1 MGYFSRKAVEIQER
15 RRFEPDGNYLPEAD
29 TLKFRLAELQDR
41 LDELNELRSLDVMS
55 PRYDRYFYEDYITHY
70 GEEPNTVQGILRAM
84 AEIRE
89 LIAEQEQKR
98 QEWQRLVSSVRK
110 TGADPYG
117 QFAFVNVFLSA

>member
-1 MGYFSRKAVEIQER
+1 MGYFSRKAVEIEER
-15 RRFEPDGNYLPEAD
+15 RRFEPNGNDLPEAD
-29 TLKFRLAELQDR
+29 VLKFRLAELQDR
-41 LDELNELRSLDVMS
+41 LDELNEIRSLDVMS
-55 PRYDRYFYEDYITHY
+55 PRYDRYFYEDHITHY

-84 AEIRE
+84 AEIKE

-117 QFAFVNVFLSA
+117 QLVFVNVFLSA